1 MTSGIFSYLGGD
13 SELSHS
19 GESSTFFN
27 QTWDDWLVSY
37 SDCLKPPTSEKY
49 VFFYRIILYIYTYIC
64 NIIYIYMY
72 HVSLNMFGVHLI
84 VLFMGHVLDITNTVC
99 VYIYIIRIDCDMIV
113 KCERHQE

>member
-1 MTSGIFSYLGGD
+1 MRN
-13 SELSHS
+13 
-19 GESSTFFN
+19 TFF
-27 QTWDDWLVSY
+27 L
-37 SDCLKPPTSEKY
+37 SD
-49 VFFYRIILYIYTYIC
+49 

-99 VYIYIIRIDCDMIV
+99 VYIYIYIIRIDCDMIV

>member
-13 SELSHS
+13 SELSHT

-49 VFFYRIILYIYTYIC
+49 IFFSD
-64 NIIYIYMY
+64 NIIYIYVYMQY
-72 HVSLNMFGVHLI
+72 NIYIYVSCIAEYVWCSFDSFVHGECI
-84 VLFMGHVLDITNTVC
+84 GYYKYCMC
-99 VYIYIIRIDCDMIV
+99 IYIIRIDCDMIV